1 MLQLIFGLVLFLG
14 AHSISI
20 VRPGLRTQAVAR
32 FGLVPWQL
40 GYAAVSALGLV
51 LIVLGYGAVRAT
63 DPVLLYQPPVW
74 MRHVSLLL
82 MLPAF
87 TLVLAAYL
95 PGRIQRAVKHPMLLG
110 VKLWAIA
117 HLLANGTLAD
127 LLLFG
132 SFLVWAVADLIS
144 LKRREPLPTPGAPAG
159 KWNDLIAVVGGL
171 GIYVAFVLFLH
182 RWLMGVSPIG

>member
-1 MLQLIFGLVLFLG
+1 MLQLILGLILFLG
-14 AHSISI
+14 THSVSI
-20 VRPGLRTQAVAR
+20 VRPDWRSRVVAR
-32 FGLVPWQL
+32 VGEVPWRL
-40 GYAAVSALGLV
+40 GYSVVSVLGLV
-51 LIVLGYGAVRAT
+51 LIVLGYGAARVS

-74 MRHVSLLL
+74 MRHVSLLV
-82 MLPAF
+82 MLPVF

-95 PGRIQRAVKHPMLLG
+95 PGRIQRALKHPMLLG

-127 LLLFG
+127 VVLFG
-132 SFLVWAVADLIS
+132 GFLAWAVADLVS
-144 LKRREPLPTPGAPAG
+144 LKRRETPTVPRAPEG

-171 GIYVAFVLFLH
+171 AVYVAFILFLH